1 MKYSTAYVVQLKK
14 RKGKPYQMR
23 LKYKDSSKKSGWSEI
38 TKMVE
43 ASGKR
48 EAQKKADEWL
58 AEMNAAAEIMPT
70 IEQDKTVGEMYEDY
84 LSFQLNTG
92 KIEKSTYTNSIY
104 YYKKYIGPYL
114 GDYGFATLDRTA
126 INSWLT
132 KLYNKGLSQNTI
144 HTIYSR
150 LKKLYNHFYETGDLT
165 KNPFIGIK
173 VKKGNAKV
181 THLTN
186 EQMGNVLDAI
196 DSDFEPS
203 VPMYAGVFLAFYAG
217 LRRGEILGLRW
228 RDVDLDNGMI
238 TINSAVSVGGA
249 TGAYTKPPK
258 NASSA
263 RTFPMLDQLKEA
275 LQKRKD
281 AIKPKPNWFVCGN
294 KEEFIAPQTFSHA
307 FCAFTKKH
315 NLVDAY
321 GKRIVPH
328 DLRHNFATVG
338 IRSGMDIASLA
349 LMMGHASRAMTLDTY
364 GDANADALSIAT
376 GKLEDCFKTSSI
388 MEDND
393 EEM

>member
-150 LKKLYNHFYETGDLT
+150 LKKLYNHFYET
-165 KNPFIGIK
+165 
-173 VKKGNAKV
+173 
-181 THLTN
+181 
-186 EQMGNVLDAI
+186 EQHPI
-196 DSDFEPS
+196 
-203 VPMYAGVFLAFYAG
+203 
-217 LRRGEILGLRW
+217 
-228 RDVDLDNGMI
+228 
-238 TINSAVSVGGA
+238 
-249 TGAYTKPPK
+249 
-258 NASSA
+258 
-263 RTFPMLDQLKEA
+263 
-275 LQKRKD
+275 
-281 AIKPKPNWFVCGN
+281 C
-294 KEEFIAPQTFSHA
+294 
-307 FCAFTKKH
+307 
-315 NLVDAY
+315 
-321 GKRIVPH
+321 
-328 DLRHNFATVG
+328 
-338 IRSGMDIASLA
+338 
-349 LMMGHASRAMTLDTY
+349 
-364 GDANADALSIAT
+364 
-376 GKLEDCFKTSSI
+376 
-388 MEDND
+388 
-393 EEM
+393 